1 MAANVPTRLTP
12 REGRLFGFTVGGA
25 FFVLATLAWWR
36 ERSLVA
42 NVLGALAGS
51 LMLAALLVPTHL
63 GPVERAWMKLA
74 HAISRVTTPVVMA
87 VMYFGIIT
95 PIGLVRRAF
104 GYSAIQHHASTDG
117 LWKSRPAGKR
127 RSTSMEQQF

>member
-1 MAANVPTRLTP
+1 MAANLPTRLTA
-12 REGRLFGFTVGGA
+12 REGRRFGFTVGGA
-25 FFVLATLAWWR
+25 FFVLAALAWWR

-117 LWKSRPAGKR
+117 FWKSRPAGER
-127 RSTSMEQQF
+127 RSRSMEQQF